1 MNHEMDRLP
10 REELRAIQNERLA
23 ETVRTAYES
32 VDFYRKRLTNAG
44 VTPDTIDTVEDLTD
58 VPFTTSSDIRE
69 TYPDGLLTVPLD
81 QLQRVHSSSGTTG
94 KAKIFGYTQADL
106 DRWRRLLARSLR
118 TAGFDPQQTVQNA
131 CKYGMVSG
139 GLGWHDGLEQLGV
152 TLVPSAVAPPERQ
165 IELIRDLDVDGLICF
180 PSFALDL
187 ADIIDTHGGDPAELP
202 VSTVTVGGEPTSR
215 ALREEIADRLDVVV
229 TEHYGLSELFGGG
242 IATECAAARDGVHV
256 WEDQFYVEIVDPE
269 TGRRVPEGQEGE
281 LVLTSLTKEAMPLL
295 RYRTGDTASMT
306 TEVCSC
312 GRTHL
317 RVSVTER
324 RRNALSIGDTTV
336 YPTAIE
342 HELLTV
348 PETAPYYRIDLRD
361 APGGDELQITIER
374 RRDQPI
380 DRDAVA
386 DRLRQRLREELS
398 LPSAEVTIV
407 DPGSV
412 DRPLGEKATRVYDHR
427 S

>member
-1 MNHEMDRLP
+1 
-10 REELRAIQNERLA
+10 
-23 ETVRTAYES
+23 
-32 VDFYRKRLTNAG
+32 
-44 VTPDTIDTVEDLTD
+44 
-58 VPFTTSSDIRE
+58 
-69 TYPDGLLTVPLD
+69 
-81 QLQRVHSSSGTTG
+81 
-94 KAKIFGYTQADL
+94 
-106 DRWRRLLARSLR
+106 
-118 TAGFDPQQTVQNA
+118 
-131 CKYGMVSG
+131 
-139 GLGWHDGLEQLGV
+139 
-152 TLVPSAVAPPERQ
+152 
-165 IELIRDLDVDGLICF
+165 
-180 PSFALDL
+180 
-187 ADIIDTHGGDPAELP
+187 
-202 VSTVTVGGEPTSR
+202 VTVGGEQTSR

-412 DRPLGEKATRVYDHR
+412 DRPLGEKATREYDHR